1 MIISNKMKLILRLIR
16 RAIAVAGAWCAAIP
30 TTAAPPIPASSA
42 TTSTTSATST
52 ISLRAAFL
60 APKEAKVCNTGILGL
75 GREAVAID
83 GDLQRADVHAVEL
96 HVRLAAEGNLLL
108 GGHVVVPHP
117 WVARALDVER
127 DELRGAAMES
137 VDGTDTSV
145 HHE

>member
-1 MIISNKMKLILRLIR
+1 ML
-16 RAIAVAGAWCAAIP
+16 AYG
-30 TTAAPPIPASSA
+30 APPPPSPRPLLSPPLPPRFASVLLSW
-42 TTSTTSATST
+42 
-52 ISLRAAFL
+52 LL

-96 HVRLAAEGNLLL
+96 HVRLAVEGHLLL
-108 GGHVVVPHP
+108 GGDVVVPHP
-117 WVARALDVER
+117 WVARALNIER